1 MVTVSSGYTNYQELL
16 LDLDIVGAI
25 LSAKQPTREEMYQ
38 MALGEFERLYP
49 TVTVEDKRYELSDTV
64 SRSYHVGYISNM
76 ELLAN
81 ENLILTDKPDDD
93 ESSSNVISELDI
105 SSLTLP
111 DELSVAI
118 RDSETLT
125 ASKRSKLIDAYL
137 DMNFSIEEFRGSV
150 EEVESVFNTVDIDSQ
165 SVTMD
170 IEPEESPEIY
180 SIDVQESSSDTEDDI
195 YYGYSDEDSEVYAQ
209 SADVEVNYNPYDDS
223 EGYDEGTDDYSPYS
237 DYTDDYMD
245 EEDSDEGYADEG
257 VRESLSLVLSD
268 TGTVVVED
276 TGSISSDEV
285 SVVEGTDN
293 VDKSDD
299 FVDSVWDEPERVIEP
314 EVSATSPVRV
324 PKTGIKAEEKTV
336 QEDEK
341 PVPKDLKEFLRLY
354 PHSDISVVLKHFSR
368 NEVKKALLSGK
379 IIRKGSKLHI

>member
-64 SRSYHVGYISNM
+64 SRSYHVDYISNM

-180 SIDVQESSSDTEDDI
+180 SIDVQESASDTEDDI

-209 SADVEVNYNPYDDS
+209 SADVEVDYNPYDDS
-223 EGYDEGTDDYSPYS
+223 EGYDDYSPYS
-237 DYTDDYMD
+237 DYTDGYMD

-257 VRESLSLVLSD
+257 VRESLSPVLSD

-324 PKTGIKAEEKTV
+324 PKTGIKAEEKAV

>member
-64 SRSYHVGYISNM
+64 SRSYHVDYISNM

-180 SIDVQESSSDTEDDI
+180 SIDVQESASDTEDDI

-209 SADVEVNYNPYDDS
+209 SADVEVDYNPYDDS

-237 DYTDDYMD
+237 DYTDGYMD

-257 VRESLSLVLSD
+257 VRESLSPVLSD
-268 TGTVVVED
+268 TGAVVVED

-324 PKTGIKAEEKTV
+324 PKTGIKAEEKAV

>member
-64 SRSYHVGYISNM
+64 SRSYHIDYISNM

-118 RDSETLT
+118 RDSEALT

-165 SVTMD
+165 SVTVD
-170 IEPEESPEIY
+170 IELEESPEIY
-180 SIDVQESSSDTEDDI
+180 SIDVQESAPDTEDDI

-209 SADVEVNYNPYDDS
+209 SADVEVDYNPYDDS

-237 DYTDDYMD
+237 DYTDGYMD

-257 VRESLSLVLSD
+257 VRESLSPVLSD

-276 TGSISSDEV
+276 TGSIYSDEV

-314 EVSATSPVRV
+314 GVSATSPVRV
-324 PKTGIKAEEKTV
+324 PKTSIKAEEKTV

>member
-64 SRSYHVGYISNM
+64 SRSYHVDYISNM

-180 SIDVQESSSDTEDDI
+180 SIDVQESASDTEDDI

-209 SADVEVNYNPYDDS
+209 SADVEVDYNPYDDS
-223 EGYDEGTDDYSPYS
+223 EGTDDYSPYS
-237 DYTDDYMD
+237 DYTDGYMD

-257 VRESLSLVLSD
+257 VRESLSPVLSD

-324 PKTGIKAEEKTV
+324 PKTGIKAEEKAV
-336 QEDEK
+336 QEDKK